1 MKRYEDE
8 KSTIIR
14 ESIGEA
20 ILSILST
27 QDFGEISV
35 CDICTRAG
43 VGRTTYYRYYGN
55 KSGKEDAV
63 YYWLINRWEAYTG
76 CQTLSLAQTD
86 QAFFSFIFSIKTE
99 LLLLKK
105 NHLLHIL
112 DSFILSVYGPQDDSF
127 ENIGFYYVKYSGA
140 GLWMGLLRA
149 IIYRDFSD
157 SEAEVKE
164 RFQEALTALITTQA
178 P

>member
-8 KSTIIR
+8 KSKIIR

-86 QAFFSFIFSIKTE
+86 QAFFSFIFSTVFFFNIV
-99 LLLLKK
+99 LL
-105 NHLLHIL
+105 
-112 DSFILSVYGPQDDSF
+112 Q
-127 ENIGFYYVKYSGA
+127 YVR
-140 GLWMGLLRA
+140 LRTRTHVFA
-149 IIYRDFSD
+149 AYIP
-157 SEAEVKE
+157 
-164 RFQEALTALITTQA
+164 L
-178 P
+178 